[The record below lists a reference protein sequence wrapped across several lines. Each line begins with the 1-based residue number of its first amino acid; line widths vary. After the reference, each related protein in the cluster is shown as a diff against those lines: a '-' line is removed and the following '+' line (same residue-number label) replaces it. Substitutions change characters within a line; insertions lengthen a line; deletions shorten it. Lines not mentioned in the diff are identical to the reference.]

1 MDIGVPFP
9 VDNLQRG
16 LGVQILNCHPL
27 LERGVEAGMWSELRV
42 QSPGYVRQ
50 AGEYKFPL

>member
-16 LGVQILNCHPL
+16 LVVQMLNCHPPP
-27 LERGVEAGMWSELRV
+27 ERGVEVDVWSELRV
-42 QSPGYVRQ
+42 QSLVRRR
-50 AGEYKFPL
+50 EVM